1 MGALGGG
8 PIHHEEGCL
17 PGPTLPY
24 PLQVAYNPPIRI
36 KPTEIQS
43 QLPSFAVEGQHGIS
57 YKLAFV
63 PVSTFALDA
72 ERISEITLWFRRTT
86 DCFVMILA
94 A

>member
-1 MGALGGG
+1 MRKCVCRG
-8 PIHHEEGCL
+8 PY
-17 PGPTLPY
+17 PSY

-36 KPTEIQS
+36 KPTEIDIQM
-43 QLPSFAVEGQHGIS
+43 PSFAVDGQHVIS

-72 ERISEITLWFRRTT
+72 KRISEITLWFSRTA
-86 DCFVMILA
+86 DCFVMIPA